1 MVIVYFGSRTKETNM
16 EKNVQK
22 CGVVNGVINGRAK
35 RMKIKFENVAGMTC
49 GIINNNFEIELA
61 DGQIVPKECYCKFI
75 KYVSRPYDN
84 GKQRPF
90 KMIRKE
96 KENVR

>member
-1 MVIVYFGSRTKETNM
+1 M

-61 DGQIVPKECYCKFI
+61 DGQVVPKE
-75 KYVSRPYDN
+75 
-84 GKQRPF
+84 
-90 KMIRKE
+90 
-96 KENVR
+96 